1 MPYRLVGIEPV
12 INSCFYNGTNSSN
25 SRNIRSLRAKHSRLE
40 WTSSRI
46 EPTHTTGTYTFPYTI
61 CQFYWSGNW
70 MFYLPAIK
78 LGICMILLIIAIVW
92 HSYLTMKLFCHRI
105 LRSGLPWTVLCN
117 QYTVVYDAIYTTY
130 HGCQCNCGGGGGETG
145 QRCFGSS
152 ATRWQMH
159 YQTNAKTSKQS
170 HHIKNQ
176 SVNSQFYVRFTCI
189 VCILCVSIY
198 FGFYSRLNLHND
210 SEPRKMWLFVCRS
223 WNCIGFAWNHW
234 THCAHLILMIE
245 ELDVSIEWRSWLVY
259 NV

>member
-1 MPYRLVGIEPV
+1 
-12 INSCFYNGTNSSN
+12 
-25 SRNIRSLRAKHSRLE
+25 
-40 WTSSRI
+40 
-46 EPTHTTGTYTFPYTI
+46 
-61 CQFYWSGNW
+61 

-92 HSYLTMKLFCHRI
+92 HSYLTMKLFCYRI

-130 HGCQCNCGGGGGETG
+130 HSCQCKCGDGGRERG
-145 QRCFGSS
+145 QCYFVSS

-170 HHIKNQ
+170 HHIQNQ

-198 FGFYSRLNLHND
+198 FGFYNRLILQRLRVEEYVAFRMSFVELHWICM
-210 SEPRKMWLFVCRS
+210 EC
-223 WNCIGFAWNHW
+223 HW
-234 THCAHLILMIE
+234 THCAHLILMIK
-245 ELDVSIEWRSWLVY
+245 ELDVSIEWRSWLV
-259 NV
+259 